1 MPTWRPLIGWDLS
14 ALAFHWLTGDA
25 SVAKIMQWAIESKM
39 QFSFHL
45 SLHLPS
51 NWILLDINKT
61 NKMSCIIQISRGS
74 DRQTRADPNL
84 ETFLFPVLYFYGFMI
99 ISRAKRAS
107 AENPLFS
114 GNNNVNYLMSTAKRA
129 RDDRGWWACRGREL
143 RFVISKVETQ

>member
-1 MPTWRPLIGWDLS
+1 MPTWRPPIGMDLPS
-14 ALAFHWLTGDA
+14 MPPHWPPRNA
-25 SVAKIMQWAIESKM
+25 SVAKIMQWARESKM

-45 SLHLPS
+45 STFPQIES
-51 NWILLDINKT
+51 SWILTK
-61 NKMSCIIQISRGS
+61 
-74 DRQTRADPNL
+74 QTRCHVLFSLVEAQTLRPTL
-84 ETFLFPVLYFYGFMI
+84 IHIWRLSCFPALFLSGFMI

-129 RDDRGWWACRGREL
+129 RDDRGCWACRGREL